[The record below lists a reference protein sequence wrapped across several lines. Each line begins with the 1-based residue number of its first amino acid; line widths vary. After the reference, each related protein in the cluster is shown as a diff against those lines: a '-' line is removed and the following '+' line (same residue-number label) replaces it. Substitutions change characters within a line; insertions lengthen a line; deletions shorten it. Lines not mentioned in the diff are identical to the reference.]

1 MKVRGNLLR
10 VELRVPFVTA
20 RLGLNPS
27 LTYDLNSRMKTVDA
41 STYLWLASDHPAHTK
56 SSTRLYAGV
65 RVGYQTGPGGFFA
78 TIFAGPLFGGR
89 P

>member
-1 MKVRGNLLR
+1 V
-10 VELRVPFVTA
+10 
-20 RLGLNPS
+20 
-27 LTYDLNSRMKTVDA
+27 KTVDA
-41 STYLWLASDHPAHTK
+41 STYLWLASDPPAQAN

-65 RVGYQTGPGGFFA
+65 RVGYQSGPGGFFV